1 MEASKDQP
9 SESTTIPTSRKA
21 SAFLFTFGFFSIPL
35 GIYSKPDLFHSFCSF
50 HSRKLSLNSKSPHQI
65 IILSLLMSVIYTSI
79 YCPIY
84 YFGLMKILGVEGV
97 HEMAKM
103 SRDSV
108 KETYKKYP
116 AMEKLDAR
124 LVYELDKTFGIEN
137 TRTEKFLSG
146 NLGEEFL
153 LKNQRKKTQKPK
165 SENTILSE

>member
-1 MEASKDQP
+1 MEATKDQP
-9 SESTTIPTSRKA
+9 SELSTIPTSRKA
-21 SAFLFTFGFFSIPL
+21 SAFIFTFGFFSIPL
-35 GIYSKPDLFHSFCSF
+35 AIYSKPDLFHSFCSF
-50 HSRKLSLNSKSPHQI
+50 HNRVLSLNSKSPHQI
-65 IILSLLMSVIYTSI
+65 ITLSLLMSVLYTSI

-124 LVYELDKTFGIEN
+124 LVYELDKRFGIEN
-137 TRTEKFLSG
+137 SRTEKFLSG

-153 LKNQRKKTQKPK
+153 LKNQKKKDAKGKIEKIT
-165 SENTILSE
+165 L